1 MGKQRKFPIN
11 SKLVNITPVFRKRY
25 RGSKDNYRPESILP
39 VISKVL
45 EKLLCKQITL
55 SLNQLLSK
63 FRCGFW
69 KNYGTQ
75 YCLLAIPEHWKSEID
90 EEKVLGALLTD
101 LSNFFRKKKTS
112 FIGRNSLWCSTRFDT
127 WPSFVQYFCQ
137 WFLPYYQRYQNY

>member
-1 MGKQRKFPIN
+1 MLNDNSDIFRNYICDILNDWVNKGNFPSILN
-11 SKLVNITPVFRKRY
+11 LNITLVFRKRY

-69 KNYGTQ
+69 KNYGAQ

-112 FIGRNSLWCSTRFDT
+112 FIGRNSL
-127 WPSFVQYFCQ
+127 
-137 WFLPYYQRYQNY
+137 